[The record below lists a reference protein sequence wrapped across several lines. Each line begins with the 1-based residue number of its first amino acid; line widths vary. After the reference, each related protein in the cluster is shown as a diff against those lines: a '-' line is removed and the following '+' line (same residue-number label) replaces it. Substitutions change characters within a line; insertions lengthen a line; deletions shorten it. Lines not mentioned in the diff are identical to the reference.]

1 MRSSDPELLRLIGL
15 VSDEQHKIG
24 ILGLYF
30 LYLEHDILAF
40 DVSLSQIHIF
50 GLKLKFNDLI
60 FRNSHNL
67 VVTVRV
73 DGIGLLELFEL
84 LCLLDV
90 DWSHFYIWTWSVWQD
105 VLTWSNEGLGFL
117 LNSAVTFALL
127 LQIHQ
132 DFAVLG

>member
-24 ILGLYF
+24 VLGLYF

-90 DWSHFYIWTWSVWQD
+90 DRSHFYI
-105 VLTWSNEGLGFL
+105 
-117 LNSAVTFALL
+117 
-127 LQIHQ
+127 
-132 DFAVLG
+132 